1 MVVRLPAPGLQ
12 PQSSAHR
19 APGDTEEAEAVNTE
33 TEVRM
38 ELAPGPGV
46 FDARHTDNTEVLL
59 ALLTQNK
66 ELEGESLSSR
76 VIYSF
81 NHPILSYSA
90 DLVLFES
97 MSMRWYRKVF

>member
-1 MVVRLPAPGLQ
+1 MVVRLLAPGLQ
-12 PQSSAHR
+12 SQSSAHR
-19 APGDTEEAEAVNTE
+19 APGDTEEAEEVNTE

-66 ELEGESLSSR
+66 ELEGESLPCRVIERLFSSR
-76 VIYSF
+76 
-81 NHPILSYSA
+81 
-90 DLVLFES
+90 
-97 MSMRWYRKVF
+97 RWDPL